1 MKTPLID
8 SSAHRRQNWVS
19 PVLFVFLI
27 AVFSCAFLGFRS
39 LSVAEKEVGTRKS
52 PATSQ
57 DPKSS
62 TLSGADDGSQ
72 VQTRSSNDRYFGT
85 GMAMRSPENGP
96 LPPLPLQSNALP
108 ISAATEGSSN
118 SQQALPILA
127 SSLMQTEGDVQPEYR
142 SMQGEP
148 SSSMQGGPSSSIAS
162 DPRVQAL
169 KPRSD
174 SPARPSSDSPEW
186 NAAEGLLHLDLA
198 SSVQDTQE
206 ALEPAA
212 EAPAEDVV
220 VILDA
225 IAAPRGPGRRTQ
237 TGVVRHDTGRAAVD
251 AIRQRVDDILHSNRP
266 NGREVLQTYM
276 DRIAKLVRQSFIDD
290 GLVAKYSFEARQWY
304 HDRVGEEYNSSKNKA
319 SNAASSTARRISG
332 SR

>member
-27 AVFSCAFLGFRS
+27 TVFSCAFLGFRS
-39 LSVAEKEVGTRKS
+39 VSVAEKEVGTRKS
-52 PATSQ
+52 PATSK
-57 DPKSS
+57 DPK
-62 TLSGADDGSQ
+62 
-72 VQTRSSNDRYFGT
+72 YFGT
-85 GMAMRSPENGP
+85 GLAIRSPENGP
-96 LPPLPLQSNALP
+96 LPPVPSQSNALP

-118 SQQALPILA
+118 SQQALPLLA
-127 SSLMQTEGDVQPEYR
+127 RSLMQTEGGVQPEYHG
-142 SMQGEP
+142 MQGEP

-220 VILDA
+220 ILDA

-237 TGVVRHDTGRAAVD
+237 TGVVHQDTGRAAVD
-251 AIRQRVDDILHSNRP
+251 AIRQRVDEILHSNRP
-266 NGREVLQTYM
+266 NGREVLQTYI
-276 DRIAKLVRQSFIDD
+276 DRIAQLVRKSFIDD

-304 HDRVGEEYNSSKNKA
+304 HDRVGEEYSLSKNKA
-319 SNAASSTARRISG
+319 SNAGSSTARRISG